1 MKMKINYVAK
11 FEIVLDNGEVVSGE
25 LAEELRG
32 LMTTF
37 QEAKVLGDGSSVS
50 ETAALR
56 MALVAIRYFHDFDGC
71 AEAMEMSGGST
82 EDYQCGICKYLAQ
95 LGVHPGTGESDED
108 Y

>member
-32 LMTTF
+32 LMTAF
-37 QEAKVLGDGSSVS
+37 QEAKVLGEGSSVN

-71 AEAMEMSGGST
+71 AEAGVHRGGGKAPW
-82 EDYQCGICKYLAQ
+82 DQCGICKYLA
-95 LGVHPGTGESDED
+95 
-108 Y
+108 

>member
-32 LMTTF
+32 LMTAF
-37 QEAKVLGDGSSVS
+37 QEAKVLGDGSSVN

-71 AEAMEMSGGST
+71 AEAMEASGKAPW
-82 EDYQCGICKYLAQ
+82 DQCGICKYLAQ